1 MNILRPVLRP
11 ILRDVVLRPDQR
23 SGGAP
28 PEPTLGELQVDTFP
42 ILVDTF
48 PIIFS

>member
-11 ILRDVVLRPDQR
+11 VLRDVVSPPDQR

-28 PEPTLGELQVDTFP
+28 PAPEMGALEIDTFP

-48 PIIFS
+48 EIIFA